1 MTIWRMPDN
10 QGKNT
15 DTHSEHRH
23 ALRTQTHTQNTDT
36 HSEHRHALRTQT
48 RTQNTDT
55 HSEHRHALSSSLF
68 HGHRERVSVSR
79 VHVLLSPVKFH
90 FAFK

>member
-23 ALRTQTHTQNTDT
+23 ALRTQTH
-36 HSEHRHALRTQT
+36 SEHRHALRTQA

-68 HGHRERVSVSR
+68 HGHRERVSVPR